1 MVKETE
7 LIFIPVP
14 STGHLLVN
22 IEFAKRLLNLDPRIN
37 TITILQLHA
46 PTSPNAAVFARSLV
60 ASHPQIRLHD
70 LPVLHDPPPLDL
82 FHRAPEA
89 YIVQLVKRTTPL
101 IREAVSSIV
110 ESSKSNSVRVAGLVI
125 DFFCNTLINDVGFE
139 LNLPSYVFLTCNA
152 RYLSMM
158 KYLPERHRR
167 VGSKLEWS
175 SGDEELAIPGFVN
188 PVPAKFLPSGL
199 FNGEAYEAYVELSP
213 RFGDAK
219 GILVNSVEE
228 IEPYTFGYF
237 SRQGEDYPPV
247 YPVGPILSLEDRA
260 SPNDEEAG
268 DGDRI
273 VRWLDDQPECSVVF
287 LCFGSRGSVDE
298 LQAKEIAQALE
309 VVGCRFLW
317 SIRTGFV
324 ETTDPS
330 DVLPEGFMGRVAGRG
345 LVCGWA
351 PQVEVLE
358 HKAIGGFVSHCG
370 WNSTLESLWFGVPVA
385 AWPMYAEQQ
394 LNAFTLVKELGL
406 AVDLRMDYVS
416 GRGGLVTCDEIARA
430 VRCLM
435 EGGEGKRVRVKVK
448 EMCDAARKAVMDGG
462 SSSLATARFIDELME
477 DGSG

>member
-1 MVKETE
+1 MMKKTE

-22 IEFAKRLLNLDPRIN
+22 IEFAKRLISFDRRIN
-37 TITILQLHA
+37 TITILQLHS
-46 PTSPNAAVFARSLV
+46 PTSPNAAVFAKSLV

-70 LPVLHDPPPLDL
+70 LPVLDDPPPLDL
-82 FHRAPEA
+82 FYRAPEA
-89 YIVQLVKRTTPL
+89 YIVQIIKRTTPL
-101 IREAVSSIV
+101 IKEAVSTIV
-110 ESSKSNSVRVAGLVI
+110 AESRTSRVAGLVL
-125 DFFCNTLINDVGFE
+125 DLFCNSLIKDVGDE
-139 LNLPSYVFLTCNA
+139 LHLPSYIFLTCNA

-158 KYLPERHRR
+158 KYLPDRHRR
-167 VGSKLEWS
+167 VASKLDWS

-188 PVPAKFLPSGL
+188 HIPAKFLPSGL
-199 FNGEAYEAYVELSP
+199 FKKEAYEAYVDLSP

-219 GILVNSVEE
+219 GILVNSVAE
-228 IEPYTFGYF
+228 IEDYTFGYF
-237 SRQGEDYPPV
+237 SQQQEEEDYPPV

-260 SPNDEEAG
+260 SPNEEER
-268 DGDRI
+268 DRI
-273 VRWLDDQPECSVVF
+273 VRWLEEQPECSVVF

-298 LQAKEIAQALE
+298 LQVKEISQALE

-317 SIRTGFV
+317 SIRTGPV
-324 ETTDPS
+324 ETSDPTG
-330 DVLPEGFMGRVAGRG
+330 VLPEGFMGRVAGKG

-385 AWPMYAEQQ
+385 TWPMYAEQQ

-416 GRGGLVTCDEIARA
+416 GRGGLVTCDEIVRA
-430 VRCLM
+430 IRSLM
-435 EGGEGKRVRVKVK
+435 DDGEGRRVKVK
-448 EMCDAARKAVMDGG
+448 EMSDAARKAVMDGG
-462 SSSLATARFIDELME
+462 SSSVATARFIDELVE
-477 DGSG
+477 DGAG